1 MLRVTSAED
10 ASLGL
15 SFLGVSRDPGGL
27 PDGKDQGAGVDGE
40 SRSSVG
46 HTAQVLS
53 LGQPPQEVSSCFCLR
68 VQKCKARPPLTNNNC
83 WSLLM
88 AGAKLFA
95 MSLRFEF
102 RVSNRVYDTDV
113 KFQQNALSPLG
124 FVFCFPTPRVA
135 GLPFSPRMLLG
146 NQTCFSSIPQ
156 LLDGVLVPP
165 CSAGKLE
172 RNVIFS

>member
-1 MLRVTSAED
+1 MHYCTDSQRQELPRALQMLRVTSAED
-10 ASLGL
+10 ARLGL
-15 SFLGVSRDPGGL
+15 IFFGVSRDPGGL

-53 LGQPPQEVSSCFCLR
+53 LGQSPPEVPSCFCLR

-83 WSLLM
+83 WPLLM

-102 RVSNRVYDTDV
+102 HVSNRVYDTDV
-113 KFQQNALSPLG
+113 KFQQNALFLLL
-124 FVFCFPTPRVA
+124 V
-135 GLPFSPRMLLG
+135 LFSLCRLHALQGCLSHPG
-146 NQTCFSSIPQ
+146 C
-156 LLDGVLVPP
+156 
-165 CSAGKLE
+165 C
-172 RNVIFS
+172 